1 MVLPTLLVAGSLK
14 LPAGVPPS
22 QDTPLAYIQSWLRQR
37 MPEFGGRGAALADRV
52 LIVRAETG
60 SGKSTVLPVGVFRIL
75 RAEATPA
82 RLRYRGPGVI
92 CTQPRV
98 LTAIMLARDVAVRR
112 NPDMVV
118 GETVGFQTGA
128 ISTPRAT
135 GLTYATAGVLA
146 AQLNTMAD
154 SEVMEAYRFII
165 VDEAHERSVDAD
177 FILMQLRYFYQRNAG
192 DSRLPFLILASA
204 TFQPARYAAYFGVG
218 VENTIDVQ
226 GRSYPITTHWP
237 PHGFNNYTK
246 SAAELAAQIHSEHPE
261 DEAGVSDILI
271 FMPGAREQEEVALEL
286 KRLQRDALASSGTGA
301 AHSGAA
307 PDGAAQTYLVLVLN
321 REVVLSQVGDYL
333 LAFMPAADLPRIHGQ
348 RPQRR
353 IILSTVVAETGIT
366 FNTLRY
372 VIDSGWNRNVE
383 SYPPWGATGNITRP
397 APQSRITQRRGR
409 CGRLFPGD
417 FYPLYTQSVYRALPA
432 QQLPDIVSQGVS
444 SIFLPLVAAQLRQK
458 LLAGA
463 PPEFRVED
471 VALLDP
477 PPPEVLLSSLR
488 ASLALGLLSPEAPR
502 TQLAA
507 GNLTLATAAD
517 KPVWGLTELGLIAS
531 KFIRTRPEATRLLLA
546 GYTWGVAASDLLTAA
561 AMFGQP
567 LTMLYVKGSRPDAA
581 APLLAALPPT
591 LRTIA
596 PTLGGGEKATA
607 ADATAYSIRLL
618 LADDF
623 AEAILIFD
631 EFARRLAAAAG
642 SPAAAAEWCADS
654 GLSFDAMV
662 KLAIAREELAEEL
675 AAAGLNPS
683 RLDAARLAAV
693 SAAEFTPTLRRL
705 KRCLFDGLQANLMR
719 LAPDGVGYVQHAQAS
734 PLRARAPPLFTDSAA
749 DRLAALGAA
758 ASVQRPRWLIT
769 DGLRLVAAR
778 KNPVESAAPL
788 MYGIEM
794 GLMSVLDGYVDFDPD
809 ALLPRSFSAD

>member
-146 AQLNTMAD
+146 AQLNSMAD

-246 SAAELAAQIHSEHPE
+246 SAAELAAHIHSENPK
-261 DEAGVSDILI
+261 DEPGVSDILI
-271 FMPGAREQEEVALEL
+271 FMPGAREQVEVALEL
-286 KRLQRDALASSGTGA
+286 KRLQRDALASSE
-301 AHSGAA
+301 SGAA
-307 PDGAAQTYLVLVLN
+307 SAEPRTYLVLVLN

-333 LAFMPAADLPRIHGQ
+333 LAFLPAAELPRIHGQ

-444 SIFLPLVAAQLRQK
+444 SIFLPLVASQLRQK

-463 PPEFRVED
+463 TPEFRVED

-477 PPPEVLLSSLR
+477 PPPEVLLCSLR
-488 ASLALGLLSPEAPR
+488 TSLALGLLSPEAPR
-502 TQLAA
+502 ARLVGNDLTMA
-507 GNLTLATAAD
+507 GGAGAGA
-517 KPVWGLTELGLIAS
+517 PVWGLTELGLIAS
-531 KFIRTRPEATRLLLA
+531 KFIRTRPESTRLLLA

-567 LTMLYVKGSRPDAA
+567 LTML
-581 APLLAALPPT
+581 
-591 LRTIA
+591 
-596 PTLGGGEKATA
+596 
-607 ADATAYSIRLL
+607 
-618 LADDF
+618 
-623 AEAILIFD
+623 
-631 EFARRLAAAAG
+631 
-642 SPAAAAEWCADS
+642 
-654 GLSFDAMV
+654 
-662 KLAIAREELAEEL
+662 
-675 AAAGLNPS
+675 
-683 RLDAARLAAV
+683 
-693 SAAEFTPTLRRL
+693 
-705 KRCLFDGLQANLMR
+705 
-719 LAPDGVGYVQHAQAS
+719 
-734 PLRARAPPLFTDSAA
+734 
-749 DRLAALGAA
+749 
-758 ASVQRPRWLIT
+758 
-769 DGLRLVAAR
+769 
-778 KNPVESAAPL
+778 
-788 MYGIEM
+788 
-794 GLMSVLDGYVDFDPD
+794 
-809 ALLPRSFSAD
+809 